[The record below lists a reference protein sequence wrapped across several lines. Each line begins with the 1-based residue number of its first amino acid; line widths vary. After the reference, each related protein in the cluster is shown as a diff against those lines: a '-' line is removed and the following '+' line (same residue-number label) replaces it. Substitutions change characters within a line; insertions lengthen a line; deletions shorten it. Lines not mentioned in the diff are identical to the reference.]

1 MIRRAR
7 RDRCFKHDPMSS
19 RARPVFD
26 AQRINSL
33 EFSRVVGNQ
42 NSVQR
47 YRVSSYQCIQR
58 SYRSTALFERYAQLS
73 VAFRRRAVKAR
84 DLERQ
89 QELGKRRLGFISARA
104 LRSTKGELGEG
115 YRGDP

>member
-1 MIRRAR
+1 
-7 RDRCFKHDPMSS
+7 MSS

-26 AQRINSL
+26 AQRVNSA
-33 EFSRVVGNQ
+33 EFSRIVGHQ

-58 SYRSTALFERYAQLS
+58 SYRSTALFERCAQLS
-73 VAFRRRAVKAR
+73 IASRRLAVKAR
-84 DLERQ
+84 HLERQ
-89 QELGKRRLGFISARA
+89 QELGKRRLGFIAAGA

-115 YRGDP
+115 YR